1 MCLNAQ
7 QPKIHSKSKY
17 NDAEV
22 ILEASLTLPCKTSY
36 QSWFWTLMCTFS
48 CICTNIQLQETLPEH
63 DDSGLKWFY
72 VIHCTV
78 WLCIQCFIHNFPT
91 RLPQYVSSHSIFVFI
106 VLACLIIKVIV
117 WGAMQI
123 WVAWPLWYP
132 GLAACQG
139 PCLNSC
145 FTAWVYVDVH
155 GLCCH
160 QRPYE
165 CPGSGSKP
173 VALLV
178 SESNAVIG
186 AILIWMSWDATGT
199 SITSEPNCCQ
209 GLCLCPWSCCSW
221 SLCWW
226 L

>member
-48 CICTNIQLQETLPEH
+48 CICTNIELQETLSEH

-72 VIHCTV
+72 VIDCTV

-91 RLPQYVSSHSIFVFI
+91 HLPQYVSSHSIFVFI
-106 VLACLIIKVIV
+106 HCTRMFDYKSDCLRSY
-117 WGAMQI
+117 AD
-123 WVAWPLWYP
+123 LS
-132 GLAACQG
+132 GLAIVISRPG
-139 PCLNSC
+139 CLPRTMSE
-145 FTAWVYVDVH
+145 FLVH
-155 GLCCH
+155 SLGLC
-160 QRPYE
+160 
-165 CPGSGSKP
+165 
-173 VALLV
+173 
-178 SESNAVIG
+178 
-186 AILIWMSWDATGT
+186 W
-199 SITSEPNCCQ
+199 
-209 GLCLCPWSCCSW
+209 CPWSVLSPKATRMPRV
-221 SLCWW
+221 W